1 MNDRNKLFGMTLS
14 YKSMARTLNDRV
26 LGDYF
31 YRLMLIS
38 RALFKW
44 DNLPNGIDENWI
56 ERYLFSEGKCL
67 FYKDPTV
74 GYMVAKMGESG
85 PLNYYDEPTTVRPY
99 ATNYLYTGEQLEN
112 NVNCIIIRNND
123 MMMPTSPTIQLY
135 SYKLTNIDRTIDVN
149 IIAQKTPIIV
159 KCSDKQKLS
168 LKNAINQRNDNEP
181 VIYADKN
188 LDLANI
194 EILDLRPPKVFPDL
208 QLQKHAVWNEC
219 MTFLGVNNANQDKR
233 ERLVTDEVSANDEQV
248 KASEDVMLKARER
261 ACELINKMFNLKI
274 TVRRRKLSEMPR
286 EVIDEIKKIKG
297 GVE

>member
-1 MNDRNKLFGMTLS
+1 MRDKNNIGLTLS
-14 YKSMARTLNDRV
+14 YKSMSRSLNDRV

-74 GYMVAKMGESG
+74 GFMVAKMGECG
-85 PLNYYDEPTTVRPY
+85 TLNYYDEPTKVRPY
-99 ATNYLYTGEQLEN
+99 ATNYLYEGEQLIN
-112 NVNCIIIRNND
+112 NLNCVIIKNND
-123 MMMPTSPTIQLY
+123 IMIPTSPTIQLY
-135 SYKLTNIDRTIDVN
+135 AYKLTNIDRTIDVN

-188 LDLANI
+188 LDLASI

-233 ERLVTDEVSANDEQV
+233 ERLVTDEVSANNEQV

-261 ACELINKMFNLKI
+261 ACELINKMFDLNI
-274 TVRRRKLSEMPR
+274 TVRRRKLSELPR
-286 EVIDEIKKIKG
+286 EIIDLIEKEG
-297 GVE
+297 DVE

>member
-1 MNDRNKLFGMTLS
+1 MRDKNSIGLTLS
-14 YKSMARTLNDRV
+14 YKSMSRSLNDRV

-74 GYMVAKMGESG
+74 GFMVAKMGECG
-85 PLNYYDEPTTVRPY
+85 TLNYYDEPTKVRPY
-99 ATNYLYTGEQLEN
+99 ATNYLYEGEQLIN
-112 NVNCIIIRNND
+112 NLNCVIIKNND
-123 MMMPTSPTIQLY
+123 IMIPTSPTIQLY
-135 SYKLTNIDRTIDVN
+135 AYKLTNIDRTIDVN

-188 LDLANI
+188 LDLASI

-233 ERLVTDEVSANDEQV
+233 ERLVTDEVSANNEQV

-261 ACELINKMFNLKI
+261 ACKLINKMFDLNI
-274 TVRRRKLSEMPR
+274 TVRRRKLSELPR
-286 EVIDEIKKIKG
+286 EIIDLIGKDG
-297 GVE
+297 DVE

>member
-1 MNDRNKLFGMTLS
+1 MKDKNSIGLTLS

-74 GYMVAKMGESG
+74 GYMVAKMGECG
-85 PLNYYDEPTTVRPY
+85 NLNYYDEPTKVRPY
-99 ATNYLYTGEQLEN
+99 ATNYIYKGEQLEN
-112 NVNCIIIRNND
+112 NVNCVIIKNND
-123 MMMPTSPTIQLY
+123 IMTPTSPTIQLY
-135 SYKLTNIDRTIDVN
+135 AYKLTNIDRTIDVN

-188 LDLANI
+188 LDLASI

-261 ACELINKMFNLKI
+261 ACELINKMFGLDI
-274 TVRRRKLSEMPR
+274 TVRRRKLSELPR
-286 EVIDEIKKIKG
+286 EVIEEIEKIEG
-297 GVE
+297 DVE

>member
-1 MNDRNKLFGMTLS
+1 MNDRNMLGLTLS
-14 YKSMARTLNDRV
+14 YKSMARALNDRV

-67 FYKDPTV
+67 FYKDPTI
-74 GYMVAKMGESG
+74 GFMVAKMGECG
-85 PLNYYDEPTTVRPY
+85 NLNYYDEPTKVRPY
-99 ATNYLYTGEQLEN
+99 ATNYLYEGEQLEN
-112 NVNCIIIRNND
+112 NVNCVIIKNND
-123 MMMPTSPTIQLY
+123 IMIPTSPTIQLY
-135 SYKLTNIDRTIDVN
+135 AYKLTNIDRTIDVN

-159 KCSDKQKLS
+159 KCSDKQRLS
-168 LKNAINQRNDNEP
+168 LKNAIIQRNDNEP

-188 LDLANI
+188 LDMASI
-194 EILDLRPPKVFPDL
+194 EVLDLRPPKVFPDL
-208 QLQKHAVWNEC
+208 QLQKHAIWNEC

-261 ACELINKMFNLKI
+261 ACELINKMFGLDI
-274 TVRRRKLSEMPR
+274 TVRRRKLSELPR
-286 EVIDEIKKIKG
+286 EVIEEIEKIEG
-297 GVE
+297 DVE

>member
-1 MNDRNKLFGMTLS
+1 MEQFRGENMNDTNMLGLTLS

-67 FYKDPTV
+67 FYKDPTI
-74 GYMVAKMGESG
+74 GFMVAKMGECG
-85 PLNYYDEPTTVRPY
+85 NLNYYDEPTKVRPY
-99 ATNYLYTGEQLEN
+99 ATNYLYEGEQLEN
-112 NVNCIIIRNND
+112 NVNCVIIKNND
-123 MMMPTSPTIQLY
+123 IMIPTSPTIQLY
-135 SYKLTNIDRTIDVN
+135 AYKLTNIDRTIDVN

-159 KCSDKQKLS
+159 KCSDKQRLS

-188 LDLANI
+188 LDMSSI
-194 EILDLRPPKVFPDL
+194 EVLDLFPF
-208 QLQKHAVWNEC
+208 EY
-219 MTFLGVNNANQDKR
+219 GV
-233 ERLVTDEVSANDEQV
+233 
-248 KASEDVMLKARER
+248 LKS
-261 ACELINKMFNLKI
+261 LKI
-274 TVRRRKLSEMPR
+274 YTLISVKLNFNSSQSMKFLKIGR
-286 EVIDEIKKIKG
+286 EPNVGLSTLEKG
-297 GVE
+297 VVGCVFRNSCNAS

>member
-1 MNDRNKLFGMTLS
+1 MNDRNKLLGMTLS
-14 YKSMARTLNDRV
+14 YKSMAKTLNDRV

-67 FYKDPTV
+67 FYKDPTI

-85 PLNYYDEPTTVRPY
+85 PLNYYDEPTAVTPY
-99 ATNYLYTGEQLEN
+99 ATNYLYNGKQLEN
-112 NVNCIIIRNND
+112 NVNCVIIRNND
-123 MMMPTSPTIQLY
+123 IMIPTSPTIQLY
-135 SYKLTNIDRTIDVN
+135 AYKLTNIDRTIDVN
-149 IIAQKTPIIV
+149 IIAQKTPTIV

-188 LDLANI
+188 LDMSSI
-194 EILDLRPPKVFPDL
+194 EVLDLKPPKVFTDL

-233 ERLVTDEVSANDEQV
+233 ERLVSDEVSANNEQV
-248 KASEDVMLKARER
+248 KASEDVMLKARKK
-261 ACELINKMFNLKI
+261 ACELINKMFNLDI

-286 EVIDEIKKIKG
+286 EVIDIYKE
-297 GVE
+297 VEDDVE